1 MIAIQRE
8 AAGREWAYQ
17 LREWA
22 AELGMRGDA
31 ARERELVRLAEQT
44 EKEISELHRDR
55 VHDTLVPEAGPQH
68 MGDQWCGH
76 WHRTFRAAFA
86 CVGITVPT
94 EERS

>member
-22 AELGMRGDA
+22 ADLETRGDA
-31 ARERELVRLAEQT
+31 ARARELVRLAEQT

-55 VHDTLVPEAGPQH
+55 IHDAVVPDGRHEPT
-68 MGDQWCGH
+68 GDRWCGH
-76 WHRTFRAAFA
+76 WHGTVRAAFA
-86 CVGITVPT
+86 CIGIAVPT
-94 EERS
+94 EEQS